1 MAEELSLPVETFAA
15 AAPVLSDVVVRRIAQ
30 TAPGWT
36 IRNQENAL
44 GELKLAL
51 SRLAPE
57 SLTVLTGLAA
67 TEPAVKEGLAK
78 AAVLHL
84 GLPFRINGAGA
95 LFSPLLLAGE
105 PEGDPPEQDQDA
117 RLDARDVINM
127 NLSARLVVLS
137 DPSAMSMREAADE
150 TVLVHWAWL
159 AAGVPALLMPR
170 WAADATAAELLSVF
184 HERVRSGETPER
196 ALRTAQEAVRTTGS
210 RRAPHHWAGWL
221 LIGAR

>member
-1 MAEELSLPVETFAA
+1 M
-15 AAPVLSDVVVRRIAQ
+15 
-30 TAPGWT
+30 
-36 IRNQENAL
+36 
-44 GELKLAL
+44 
-51 SRLAPE
+51 
-57 SLTVLTGLAA
+57 
-67 TEPAVKEGLAK
+67 
-78 AAVLHL
+78 
-84 GLPFRINGAGA
+84 
-95 LFSPLLLAGE
+95 
-105 PEGDPPEQDQDA
+105 
-117 RLDARDVINM
+117 DARDVINM